1 MRHLLQ
7 YTLKWMFGELVCNG
21 PFNTANH
28 SWYDCWTLIRSDSP
42 FSVVSIHE
50 GKKNIVNHVRQ
61 SGYFMTSWH
70 GIYGMDPAIRAHQKV
85 NVDSLFSLF
94 VLINTFVCWPYYG
107 CCYDVFLWD
116 KEVIYQ
122 KQQAPFT
129 LQYLTTGW
137 TLQLVEHTHPF
148 FFRKIRAA
156 PSGLGNPWSMPN
168 SSSSIN
174 HQLQQRFGGNPT
186 ATPAASDQVVDSHK
200 GEFHHGADWRI
211 DLAPEGREWGP
222 CHPPLFFNA
231 GNNGEDHFP
240 NKWLNTA
247 RKWRSSRGKSCSNPS
262 FPKFPDICGS
272 NSRGA
277 HMFQP
282 PLEKMQP
289 PRLALV
295 AARGSPTSSG
305 QSDPA
310 IALHA
315 LRIAMRFCSSFLCLS
330 TRLILWKKLHN
341 MIRLFLI

>member
-174 HQLQQRFGGNPT
+174 HQLQQRFGGNPR

-222 CHPPLFFNA
+222 CHPPLFSMRETMERTISQINGWTPPGNGDHPEENPVPTPVSPSFQIFA
-231 GNNGEDHFP
+231 GRIPGVP
-240 NKWLNTA
+240 T
-247 RKWRSSRGKSCSNPS
+247 CSNLPS
-262 FPKFPDICGS
+262 KKCS
-272 NSRGA
+272 
-277 HMFQP
+277 
-282 PLEKMQP
+282 
-289 PRLALV
+289 
-295 AARGSPTSSG
+295 
-305 QSDPA
+305 
-310 IALHA
+310 LHG
-315 LRIAMRFCSSFLCLS
+315 
-330 TRLILWKKLHN
+330 
-341 MIRLFLI
+341 